1 MNAVTY
7 VVRTKL
13 RSLVVPS
20 LVLTAV
26 VGIVLGIVIT
36 LAAGAHR
43 TETLPQRVDAA
54 AGGAFD
60 YIITQQQN
68 GQRPLT
74 DQVAALPGVESA
86 DSYSFVFGG
95 VAPAGTKGGI
105 TDGVDALL
113 FAGSEHAFGVHILR
127 GRALDQSVDDEFVA
141 TESFV
146 RATGAKLGDR
156 FDLYTLSQQSAAENG
171 FSVDDAKLTLT
182 ATLVGIVGGAT
193 TVDDPAVYAIFPQR
207 LIDRP
212 DVGIALTMIPV
223 RVTDGIDEATLRS

>member
-13 RSLVVPS
+13 RSLVVPA

-60 YIITQQQN
+60 YIITQQQK

-74 DQVAALPGVESA
+74 DQVGAPPGVESA
-86 DSYSFVFGG
+86 PPYSFVFGG

-105 TDGVDALL
+105 THRGDGLL
-113 FAGSEHAFGVHILR
+113 FSRRAAAVRGHNLR
-127 GRALDQSVDDEFVA
+127 RRA
-141 TESFV
+141 
-146 RATGAKLGDR
+146 
-156 FDLYTLSQQSAAENG
+156 
-171 FSVDDAKLTLT
+171 
-182 ATLVGIVGGAT
+182 
-193 TVDDPAVYAIFPQR
+193 P
-207 LIDRP
+207 
-212 DVGIALTMIPV
+212 
-223 RVTDGIDEATLRS
+223 